1 MLTVNAWVQV
11 AFDTL
16 YLPTLLLRV
25 ISDYIKQIDTCLIK
39 AQVDKQN
46 TCTME

>member
-1 MLTVNAWVQV
+1 MNAWVQV

-25 ISDYIKQIDTCLIK
+25 ISDYIEQINTCHIK
-39 AQVDKQN
+39 AQVDKQK